1 MVPSVLDLV
10 VDIIA
15 LVSDVLNVGGDV
27 GILVLDVRGSG
38 VDIGVRRAENAR
50 CLTMEDALERVSAAV
65 CLEAPRATGGVER
78 RIIGGFG
85 EVDQCR
91 TWIVEEP
98 YDVASVDI
106 GGLLDFPKP
115 PRDIKG
121 MVPNGGSDRQRSG

>member
-1 MVPSVLDLV
+1 M
-10 VDIIA
+10 IA

-27 GILVLDVRGSG
+27 GILVLDVRGLG

-85 EVDQCR
+85 EIDQCR

-115 PRDIKG
+115 PRAIKG

>member
-1 MVPSVLDLV
+1 MGPGVLDLV
-10 VDIIA
+10 VDMIA

-27 GILVLDVRGSG
+27 GILVLDVRGLG
-38 VDIGVRRAENAR
+38 VDTGARRAENAR

-85 EVDQCR
+85 EIDQCR

-98 YDVASVDI
+98 CDVASVDI

-115 PRDIKG
+115 PRAIKG
-121 MVPNGGSDRQRSG
+121 MAPNGGSDRQRSG

>member
-1 MVPSVLDLV
+1 M
-10 VDIIA
+10 IA

-27 GILVLDVRGSG
+27 GILILDVRGLG

-65 CLEAPRATGGVER
+65 CLEAPRATGDVER

-91 TWIVEEP
+91 TCIVEEP

-115 PRDIKG
+115 PRAIKG
-121 MVPNGGSDRQRSG
+121 TVPNGSSDRQRSG

>member
-1 MVPSVLDLV
+1 MVQGVLDLV
-10 VDIIA
+10 VDMIP
-15 LVSDVLNVGGDV
+15 LVSDVLNVGKDV
-27 GILVLDVRGSG
+27 RILVLDALGLG
-38 VDIGVRRAENAR
+38 VDIGGRRAEHAR

-78 RIIGGFG
+78 RIIGRFG
-85 EVDQCR
+85 EIDQCR

-115 PRDIKG
+115 PRAIKG
-121 MVPNGGSDRQRSG
+121 MVSNGDSDRQRSG

>member
-1 MVPSVLDLV
+1 MVPGVLDLV

-38 VDIGVRRAENAR
+38 VDIGVRMAENAR
-50 CLTMEDALERVSAAV
+50 CLTMEDALKRVSAAV

-85 EVDQCR
+85 EFDQCR

-115 PRDIKG
+115 PKAIKG